1 MKGQAPERP
10 SAGSPFSSSGA
21 IWSAIMAAIAYGLYA
36 LQDNRILSEEQI
48 MLLIFIAVPV
58 AAFILSG
65 SGQDSSQGGGDG
77 VND

>member
-10 SAGSPFSSSGA
+10 SAGSPFSWSGA
-21 IWSAIMAAIAYGLYA
+21 IWSVIMAALAYGLYA

-58 AAFILSG
+58 AAFIMSG
-65 SGQDSSQGGGDG
+65 SGQDRSQSDDEG
-77 VND
+77 VSD